1 VLRNFFAFVPAAML
15 NISGAGHDEQQST
28 SMGFIYEYYK
38 PQDKDGLKL
47 PPQTN
52 AATLAA
58 ASTLSDLWQ

>member
-1 VLRNFFAFVPAAML
+1 ML
-15 NISGAGHDEQQST
+15 NISGGGHDEQQSS

-38 PQDKDGLKL
+38 PQEKETLKI